1 MLDLILGNDLFK
13 SIETLA
19 RLDFPTLC
27 VLDRQRVF
35 DVAFRREE
43 GMVHVK

>member
-1 MLDLILGNDLFK
+1 MFK

-19 RLDFPTLC
+19 TWILRDQC

-43 GMVHVK
+43 GMPALK